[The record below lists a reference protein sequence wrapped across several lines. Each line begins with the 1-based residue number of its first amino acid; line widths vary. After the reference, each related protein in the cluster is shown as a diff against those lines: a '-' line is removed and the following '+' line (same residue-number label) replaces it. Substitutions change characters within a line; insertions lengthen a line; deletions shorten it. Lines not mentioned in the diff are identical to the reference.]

1 VPEIV
6 IVIADL
12 YLKHDAPLAAAA
24 PRGALPGIESA
35 ARFGERTSLAHG
47 WRAWLAAGL
56 GRADLAT
63 VAPARIA
70 GAAAAAAGDSGTTWI
85 ATPLELT
92 VHSSG
97 AHLEHRGILRLPRA
111 ELTTLARAFADTFG
125 PSGFAL
131 TPLPSGDFL
140 LETPGI
146 AAVSTLEPARWA
158 GGDVALALP
167 RGPAAASLRRFLSE
181 IEMWLHAH
189 ELNEDRR
196 RRRERAV
203 MTLWPWGAAG
213 EALPPER
220 RGAQSAGPQGTP
232 LAFGSEPYLG
242 GLWRLLAGECR
253 ALPQRFEE
261 IASAAREAGAVLVVS
276 VGAELERDVEC
287 TLADAMSRLDA
298 RFVSPALDALRR
310 GEVGGV
316 TLIANDTRLR
326 VRRHSHLRLWRRVR
340 AAGLESFA

>member
-1 VPEIV
+1 MPEIV

-12 YLKHDAPLAAAA
+12 YLKHDVPLAAAA

-47 WRAWLAAGL
+47 WRAWLAAAF

-70 GAAAAAAGDSGTTWI
+70 GAAAAAAGDIGTTWI
-85 ATPLELT
+85 ATPLQLT

-97 AHLEHRGILRLPRA
+97 AHLEHRGILRLPHA
-111 ELTTLARAFADTFG
+111 ELTTLARTFKDTFG

-140 LETPGI
+140 LETAGI

-158 GGDVALALP
+158 GGDVAVALP
-167 RGPAAASLRRFLSE
+167 RGPEAASLRRFLSE
-181 IEMWLHAH
+181 IEMWMHAH
-189 ELNEDRR
+189 ELNEGRR
-196 RRRERAV
+196 RRGEPPV
-203 MTLWPWGAAG
+203 TTLWPWGGAG

-220 RGAQSAGPQGTP
+220 RGAQGAGPQGTP
-232 LAFGSEPYLG
+232 TAFGSEPYLG
-242 GLWRLLAGECR
+242 GLWRLLGGECR
-253 ALPQRFEE
+253 ALPKRFEE
-261 IASAAREAGAVLVVS
+261 IASAARETGAALVVT
-276 VGAELERDVEC
+276 VAAELERDIEC
-287 TLADAMSRLDA
+287 TLADAMSRLDL
-298 RFVSPALDALRR
+298 RFVSPALEILRR
-310 GEVGGV
+310 GEVDEV

-326 VRRHSHLRLWRRVR
+326 VRRHSHLRLWRRLR